1 MDFHQLIQELRLDQ
15 WPRSLPA
22 AIDDR
27 GIRRHAESGDP
38 QSKSLA
44 EGMVIRT
51 TISNASSCVALWQQ
65 PREGVSGSQNRPI
78 HPTQRQFISWAL
90 WAADAAVN
98 ALLGLRRCRQ

>member
-1 MDFHQLIQELRLDQ
+1 MDFHQLIQQLRLDQ

-44 EGMVIRT
+44 EGAIREWHSDHNFEC
-51 TISNASSCVALWQQ
+51 IVLCGALATAGAKEY
-65 PREGVSGSQNRPI
+65 RVRRTDRYIRLSDN
-78 HPTQRQFISWAL
+78 L
-90 WAADAAVN
+90 
-98 ALLGLRRCRQ
+98 LLGRFGPPTLP